1 MAGDVTVF
9 VVDDDPGVLDA
20 AEEMIRGAGLRP
32 KCFRASEEFLHSI
45 SASDAGCVVLDLRLP
60 ILDGFQVLERLR
72 AKQCHL
78 PAIVVTGYGDIPTA
92 VRAMQLGAVTFLE
105 KPFQPKVLLAEIQ
118 KAVALDRQSP
128 ESRLMNETNGSEFT
142 DSERRLISGLMRGLT
157 DAEMAGEIDVSR
169 RTVQHWKKRL
179 FDKVGV
185 GCRRELLE
193 RLFDRARPI

>member
-20 AEEMIRGAGLRP
+20 AEEMIRGAGFLP
-32 KCFRASEEFLHSI
+32 QCFRASEEFLHSI
-45 SASDAGCVVLDLRLP
+45 SASDRGCVVLDLRLP
-60 ILDGFQVLERLR
+60 VLDGFQVLERLR

-128 ESRLMNETNGSEFT
+128 ESRLINETNHPEFT

-157 DAEMAGEIDVSR
+157 DAEMAAEIDVSR

-179 FDKVGV
+179 FNKVGV

-193 RLFDRARPI
+193 RLFDRVKPI